1 MMSRRRDVTKGI
13 QPRVGYQ
20 FASPVE
26 HCEVDENT
34 NVDVFEEIKENYP
47 RSFEYAKAHVIALDE
62 VLQSYSYQRSMELYQ
77 TKHVTETRD
86 HEFVDLKMIKLLSKV
101 CAFYEEKKHVI
112 TDCHFVTFHIKT
124 SIIKHVEL

>member
-1 MMSRRRDVTKGI
+1 M
-13 QPRVGYQ
+13 
-20 FASPVE
+20 
-26 HCEVDENT
+26 DENI
-34 NVDVFEEIKENYP
+34 NVDVFEETKENYP

-101 CAFYEEKKHVI
+101 CAFYEEGHVI
-112 TDCHFVTFHIKT
+112 TNCPFVPFHIRAN
-124 SIIKHVEL
+124 IITYVEL